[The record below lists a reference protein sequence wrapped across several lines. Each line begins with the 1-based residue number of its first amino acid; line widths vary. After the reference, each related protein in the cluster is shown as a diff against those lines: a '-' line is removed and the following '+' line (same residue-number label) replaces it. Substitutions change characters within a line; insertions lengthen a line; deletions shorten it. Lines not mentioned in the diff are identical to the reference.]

1 MSSKPAASIHIG
13 DSRNM
18 EEVASGSVNL
28 IITSPPYGALKDY
41 ENDGQIGLNQSYS
54 AYTKD
59 LEDVWRECIRVLAP
73 DGKLCINIMPLFESG
88 NATPFKRRVTHT
100 VISDLEKF
108 MESTGEMFTF
118 ALYIWDKRKIVR
130 FSSFGSYPY
139 PTNIFSTF
147 PYEWIIVFCKKGKR
161 AAVSK
166 EIKEKSKLTQQEWAN
181 WAINS
186 FWEMQPAKAKAEG
199 HPAPFPKELPHRLIK
214 LYSFWGDTV
223 LDPFMGTGTTAEAA
237 IELGRSAVGYE
248 INPEFKPLIDV
259 KVSRAL
265 AKVKEDEDAEEAGKT
280 LESEKAVESETV
292 EETETNTKTKS
303 NSKAKANAKTKAK
316 INEQ

>member
-1 MSSKPAASIHIG
+1 MDNNADAKIYIG

-18 EEVASGSVNL
+18 KEVADESVNL

-41 ENDGQIGLNQSYS
+41 DNDAQIGLNQSYAEYIS
-54 AYTKD
+54 N
-59 LEDVWRECIRVLAP
+59 LNDVWKECIRVLAP

-161 AAVSK
+161 PAVSK
-166 EIKEKSKLTQQEWAN
+166 EIKEKSILTHQEWAD

-186 FWEMQPAKAKAEG
+186 FWEMQPAKAKTEG

-214 LYSFWGDTV
+214 LYSFYGDTV

-237 IELGRSAVGYE
+237 IELGRNAIGYE
-248 INPEFKPLIDV
+248 INNEYIDLIKN
-259 KVSRAL
+259 KVERAKNQTTQL
-265 AKVKEDEDAEEAGKT
+265 SFDPYNGT
-280 LESEKAVESETV
+280 
-292 EETETNTKTKS
+292 TE
-303 NSKAKANAKTKAK
+303 
-316 INEQ
+316 